1 MADRPGDRSA
11 SVSSSI
17 TEAEAYDENEKS
29 HSPTDSSYVH
39 TKTPEE
45 MEAGDEER
53 AELIPAAVH
62 VVQEKATEPEKAT
75 VRSAVIWMVINTLAT
90 IGIVCP
96 HLETIIINILITD
109 RFPSRSSRIKPS
121 SPIHPLSSPN
131 SPLPPSISS

>member
-1 MADRPGDRSA
+1 MADHPADRSV

-17 TEAEAYDENEKS
+17 TEAEAYDENEKNQ
-29 HSPTDSSYVH
+29 SPTDSSYVH
-39 TKTPEE
+39 MKKPEE
-45 MEAGDEER
+45 MDIGDEER

-96 HLETIIINILITD
+96 HHENIRL
-109 RFPSRSSRIKPS
+109 
-121 SPIHPLSSPN
+121 
-131 SPLPPSISS
+131 

>member
-17 TEAEAYDENEKS
+17 TEAEPYDENEKN
-29 HSPTDSSYVH
+29 HSSTTDSSYVH
-39 TKTPEE
+39 MKTPEE
-45 MEAGDEER
+45 MEIDEER

-90 IGIVCP
+90 IGIVCL
-96 HLETIIINILITD
+96 HRETTGLWLLMID
-109 RFPSRSSRIKPS
+109 
-121 SPIHPLSSPN
+121 
-131 SPLPPSISS
+131 